1 MLLSVRERQ
10 RGLRAVKM
18 TKRITSVSKSRSWLT
33 RVSITINYLK
43 TFTFIFLS
51 FPNLSNRAICYIC

>member
-1 MLLSVRERQ
+1 MSLSVRERQ

-33 RVSITINYLK
+33 RVSITINYFK
-43 TFTFIFLS
+43 TFTFISLIS
-51 FPNLSNRAICYIC
+51 KLIQ